1 MRIIIGGGG
10 RVGTGLARALRSEA
24 KDVVLVDN
32 NARAVKNSQGMDIL
46 VLHGDITQREK
57 FIEAG
62 IETAQVYVAATNSDE
77 RNILSCALAK
87 HVHKELQ
94 RAKEPL

>member
-77 RNILSCALAK
+77 RNIFVLCISK
-87 HVHKELQ
+87 TRSQGDHKW
-94 RAKEPL
+94 